1 MRDGPDEQ
9 DAGTHVTL
17 VARGRLNL
25 VGAPLV
31 RSRIDDLVRDGR
43 VRIVVDLHGVASVYS
58 SGLGTLI
65 GGLKSRQ
72 AGGDVGIAAPGEQV
86 RRVLGLTNL
95 DKVLT
100 PYESVEA
107 AGRDW

>member
-1 MRDGPDEQ
+1 MELDEQ

-17 VARGRLNL
+17 VARRRLNL
-25 VGAPLV
+25 VAAPLV

-43 VRIVVDLHGVASVYS
+43 VRIIVDLQGVASVDS
-58 SGLGTLI
+58 SGLGALI
-65 GGLKSRQ
+65 GGLKSARQ
-72 AGGDVGIAAPGEQV
+72 AGGDVRIAAPGEQV
-86 RRVLGLTNL
+86 RAVLGLTNL